1 MRRQKKNQKKHRIFV
16 IEDDRVTRKLITRCL
31 DEAGYESV
39 ECPEGKDAIHAAES
53 WAPTAMIVDVML
65 PDGQG
70 PDIVEEILEDPR
82 CKDIKVVFL
91 TSILAN
97 KPAGSSY
104 YFNISGKRYPALRK
118 PIDFKML
125 LSFVADVVSEAE
137 AEVEERQQAEPEEVE
152 EKEIGMPP
160 EKPAAAAKVEPDSP
174 LQEPQEVDG
183 EICAFGELEYKRG
196 QSSHSSF

>member
-1 MRRQKKNQKKHRIFV
+1 MRRLNKSQKKHRIFV

-39 ECPEGKDAIHAAES
+39 ECPEGKDAIHAAEM

-65 PDGQG
+65 PDCQG

-97 KPAGSSY
+97 KPANSHY
-104 YFNISGKRYPALRK
+104 YFNIAGKRYPAMRK
-118 PIDFKML
+118 PIDFKKL
-125 LSFVADVVSEAE
+125 LALIADKVSEAE
-137 AEVEERQQAEPEEVE
+137 AELEKRIEAKKVKEESIGLPPAKPSPAKLEEVE
-152 EKEIGMPP
+152 EEVI
-160 EKPAAAAKVEPDSP
+160 EEDSS
-174 LQEPQEVDG
+174 EAF
-183 EICAFGELEYKRG
+183 AFGDLEYKRG
-196 QSSHSSF
+196 QTSRN